1 MTNLTQDNPLVR
13 DFIAFF
19 QSLSEAEQ
27 FKLGATFNAA
37 TGGKLSPFNSPSPVS
52 VIVAPVE
59 TPEGLRV
66 LGLRRAIEPHIGRV
80 ALPGGFVQP
89 NEEPA
94 EAAVREL
101 LEETGLRVSANDFEA
116 TCHSRAAGGNNSL
129 LFFRLAKPITQEQFD
144 QACVEL
150 EAKGDGEAFE
160 LILLD
165 RDTPLAFPLHEEALR
180 LSLIHI

>member
-19 QSLSEAEQ
+19 HTLSEAEQ

-52 VIVAPVE
+52 VVVVPVD
-59 TPEGLRV
+59 TAEGLRV
-66 LGLRRAIEPHIGRV
+66 LGLRRAIAPHIGRI

-89 NEEPA
+89 NEEPVS
-94 EAAVREL
+94 AAVREL
-101 LEETGLRVSANDFEA
+101 LEETGIRVSAEEFEA

-129 LFFRLAKPITQEQFD
+129 LFFRLSRALSQAEFD
-144 QACVEL
+144 HACAEL

-160 LILLD
+160 LTLLD
-165 RDTPLAFPLHEEALR
+165 RNTPLAFPLHEEALR
-180 LSLIHI
+180 RAFE

>member
-1 MTNLTQDNPLVR
+1 MTNLTQENPLVR

-27 FKLGATFNAA
+27 FKLGGAFNAA

-52 VIVAPVE
+52 VVVVPVA
-59 TPEGLRV
+59 TDEGLRV
-66 LGLRRAIEPHIGRV
+66 LGLRRAIAPHIGRI

-89 NEEPA
+89 NEEPVD
-94 EAAVREL
+94 AAVREL
-101 LEETGLRVSANDFEA
+101 EEETGLRLSASDFEA

-129 LFFRLAKPITQEQFD
+129 LFFRLSSALTQAQFN
-144 QACVEL
+144 QACAEL

-160 LILLD
+160 LVLLE

-180 LSLIHI
+180 RVFE

>member
-129 LFFRLAKPITQEQFD
+129 LFFRLAKPIAQEQFD
-144 QACVEL
+144 QACVDL

-160 LILLD
+160 LILLE

-180 LSLIHI
+180 RAFE